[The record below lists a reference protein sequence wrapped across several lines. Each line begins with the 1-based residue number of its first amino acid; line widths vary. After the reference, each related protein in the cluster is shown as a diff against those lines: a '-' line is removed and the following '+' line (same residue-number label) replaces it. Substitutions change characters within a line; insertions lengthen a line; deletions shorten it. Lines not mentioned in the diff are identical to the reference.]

1 MPKNKLV
8 ANHSMGILPGL
19 RSGLLTCIFLTQAV
33 IAWSQTAAVR
43 GVVTDETTGEPL
55 PFVSVVVQGEANGVT
70 TDFEGAFELMGLK
83 PGLVNLAF
91 SSIGYQTATRLEV
104 EITPARAAF
113 LNVEMSP
120 MSVAIEAAEVEAVVG
135 KGEEEAPVSLRRI
148 GTNEIKRNP
157 GGGRD
162 ISKAI
167 RSLPGVAAIP
177 SFRNDV
183 VIRGGAPNENR
194 FYIDGVEIP
203 NINHFATQGA
213 SGGPV
218 GMINVDLVEEVEF
231 YSGAFPATRGNALSS
246 VMEFG
251 FKTARTDEWTS
262 NAVVGTSDL
271 GLTFE
276 GPTGENSSLILS
288 ARRSYLQFLFEV
300 LGLPFLPIYNDFQF
314 KWVYQPSPNERL
326 TALGIGAYDDFQLNL
341 SAAEDTAAEDYLD
354 QVAILDALQVNKQ
367 WNYTMGVKY
376 DRFTE
381 DGRWTWVAS
390 RNMLSNRA
398 YKHLDNDESLPLT
411 LDYLSQEMENKL
423 RLERR
428 KYGADGLKVTWGA
441 QYEFARFNNRT
452 YSERYFFLQ
461 DTLVTVDFES
471 AFDLHKYGGFIQAS
485 KPFSEGRITLSGGIR
500 VDGNEV
506 NEAMANPLR
515 QLSPRVAMRW
525 SFAPRWSLN
534 ANVGRYFQLPSYLIL
549 GYAQDGERVNRA
561 GARYQRCDQAVL
573 GLRYDWA
580 ERNTTLGLEGFMK
593 GYDGSPISLA
603 TGVALANLGA
613 DFGVVGN
620 EAVRFDG
627 VGRAMGMEFLA
638 QRKLYKGVYGL
649 LAYTYVRSEY
659 TFGEDY
665 APSAW
670 DSRHIVS
677 MTGGAKL
684 KRDWESG
691 VRWLYSGGL
700 PYTPY
705 DLDVSLDRTYW
716 DLNNV
721 PQLDYARLN
730 ANRNA
735 AFSQLDLRIDKKW
748 FFDRWSLDVFMD
760 VQNVFGQVPDAP
772 PALDVVRDVNTG
784 NPVPDAADPSR
795 YQARYIPLN
804 SGSAIPAIGLIVE
817 L

>member
-1 MPKNKLV
+1 
-8 ANHSMGILPGL
+8 
-19 RSGLLTCIFLTQAV
+19 
-33 IAWSQTAAVR
+33 
-43 GVVTDETTGEPL
+43 
-55 PFVSVVVQGEANGVT
+55 
-70 TDFEGAFELMGLK
+70 
-83 PGLVNLAF
+83 
-91 SSIGYQTATRLEV
+91 
-104 EITPARAAF
+104 
-113 LNVEMSP
+113 
-120 MSVAIEAAEVEAVVG
+120 
-135 KGEEEAPVSLRRI
+135 
-148 GTNEIKRNP
+148 
-157 GGGRD
+157 
-162 ISKAI
+162 
-167 RSLPGVAAIP
+167 
-177 SFRNDV
+177 
-183 VIRGGAPNENR
+183 
-194 FYIDGVEIP
+194 VEIP

-326 TALGIGAYDDFQLNL
+326 TVLGIGAYDDFQLNL

-428 KYGADGLKVTWGA
+428 QYGADGLKVTWGA

-461 DTLVTVDFES
+461 DTLITVDFES

-485 KPFSEGRITLSGGIR
+485 KPFSDGRITLSGGIR

-549 GYAQDGERVNRA
+549 GYEQDGERVNRA

-573 GLRYDWA
+573 GLRYDWT

-627 VGRAMGMEFLA
+627 DGRAMGMEFLA

-677 MTGGAKL
+677 LTGGAKL
-684 KRDWESG
+684 KRDWEIG

-705 DLDVSLDRTYW
+705 DLDVSLDRAYW